1 MQVLRSAA
9 GSCAALAA
17 LPAAIF
23 AERWCNAGSAEGNMA
38 SASSRQVLHWQPS
51 AAAVF
56 SEPLAMQSA
65 AVAGA
70 SSLQDSMLQGRGDPR
85 TKRGK
90 VLLLISLRHHHP
102 QCCLY
107 KSFETKPLQI
117 GTIKG

>member
-1 MQVLRSAA
+1 MQALRSAA

-23 AERWCNAGSAEGNMA
+23 AERWCNAGSAEGNTA

-56 SEPLAMQSA
+56 SETLAMQSA
-65 AVAGA
+65 AVGA

-102 QCCLY
+102 QC
-107 KSFETKPLQI
+107 
-117 GTIKG
+117 